1 MLKEH
6 EAKQALRSVS
16 HIKQSRESKEE
27 YDNKTYPYIE
37 LFPDL
42 KKMISENLHK
52 LTGLLHRKTFQN

>member
-6 EAKQALRSVS
+6 EAKQALSSVS
-16 HIKQSRESKEE
+16 HIKQSGESKEQ

-42 KKMISENLHK
+42 KKMISENLYK
-52 LTGLLHRKTFQN
+52 PTGLSQSKTFQN

>member
-16 HIKQSRESKEE
+16 HIKQSGESKEK

-42 KKMISENLHK
+42 KKMISENLYK
-52 LTGLLHRKTFQN
+52 FSGLLHSKTFQN